1 MQNMSGIDLSDRS
14 KVLAI
19 IGQGYVGLP
28 LAMAAVDAGWSVI
41 GIEKS
46 SSRVEQLNSGS
57 SPVEDISNT
66 RLAAAIRAK
75 KYVASD
81 NPAEVSAASVVT
93 ICVPTPLNDVRE
105 PDLELL
111 ESATREIAPHLSNE
125 TLLVSESTSYP
136 GTLREVIIPLVESLK
151 STATTSLYFASA
163 PERVNPGDPV
173 WDQKNTPRLVGGLD
187 EESQKRALAFY
198 NSICDSVVATSTP
211 EIAEAAKILENTFRL
226 VNIAMINEFTQLCS
240 AQGINVH
247 EVINAA
253 ATKPYGFM
261 PFRPGVGIGGHCI
274 PVDPLY
280 LTWWARKG
288 GQVASLVER
297 SDEIS
302 NEMPI
307 YVAERALALAKR
319 SASTQKVLIMGVAYK
334 PGVGDVRE
342 TPASALR
349 AALVARGAEVAWVD
363 PLVPLWE
370 GTKPVNEA
378 WDCDVAI
385 VATNQPGLDVK
396 SLLARGIPVL
406 DCTNNYGELAGVEL
420 L

>member
-1 MQNMSGIDLSDRS
+1 MAGIDLGDRS

-46 SSRVEQLNSGS
+46 LPRVDQLNSGS
-57 SPVEDISNT
+57 SPVEDISDI
-66 RLAAAIRAK
+66 RLAKAIAEN
-75 KYVASD
+75 KYVASS
-81 NPAEVSAASVVT
+81 NPAYVSSASVVT
-93 ICVPTPLNDVRE
+93 ICVPTPLNGERE

-111 ESATREIAPHLSNE
+111 ESATKDVATNLSND

-136 GTLREVIIPLVESLK
+136 GTLREVIIPLVNKLK
-151 STATTSLYFASA
+151 SKETVELFYASA

-173 WDQKNTPRLVGGLD
+173 WDQKNTPRLVGGID

-226 VNIAMINEFTQLCS
+226 VNIAMINEFTQLCN

-297 SDEIS
+297 SDEIA
-302 NEMPI
+302 NQMPI
-307 YVAERALALAKR
+307 YVAERALALPKP
-319 SASTQKVLIMGVAYK
+319 SSSSPKVLIMGVAYK

-349 AALVARGAEVAWVD
+349 AALVARSAEVAWVD

-370 GTKPVNEA
+370 GTKPVTEE

-385 VATNQPGLDVK
+385 VATNQPGLNVK

-406 DCTNNYGELAGVEL
+406 DCTNNYGDHAGVEL

>member
-1 MQNMSGIDLSDRS
+1 MAGIDMSDRS

-46 SSRVEQLNSGS
+46 ASRVDQLNSGS
-57 SPVEDISNT
+57 SPVEDISDT
-66 RLAAAIRAK
+66 RLAKAIAGK
-75 KYVASD
+75 KFIASN
-81 NPAEVSAASVVT
+81 NPADVSDASVVT
-93 ICVPTPLNDVRE
+93 ICVPTPLDDSRN
-105 PDLELL
+105 PDLKLL
-111 ESATREIAPHLSNE
+111 ESATKDVSPYLSSG

-136 GTLREVIIPLVESLK
+136 GTLRDVIIPIVNGLK
-151 STATTSLYFASA
+151 SSETKTLYFASA
-163 PERVNPGDPV
+163 PERVNPGDPI
-173 WDQKNTPRLVGGLD
+173 WDQKNTPRLVGGID

-288 GQVASLVER
+288 GQIASLVER
-297 SDEIS
+297 SDEIA
-302 NEMPI
+302 NQMPI
-307 YVAERALALAKR
+307 YVAERALALTK
-319 SASTQKVLIMGVAYK
+319 SSSGMPKVLIMGVAYK

-349 AALVARGAEVAWVD
+349 AALVARGAEVAWID
-363 PLVPLWE
+363 PLVSLWE
-370 GTKPVNEA
+370 GTKPVSKV

-406 DCTNNYGELAGVEL
+406 DCTNNYGEQAGVEL

>member
-1 MQNMSGIDLSDRS
+1 MTVIDVSDRS

-28 LAMAAVDAGWSVI
+28 LAMAAVDAGWTVI
-41 GIEKS
+41 GVEKS
-46 SSRVEQLNSGS
+46 VARVEQLNGGS
-57 SPVEDISNT
+57 SPVEDISDA
-66 RLAAAIRAK
+66 RLAKAIFDKR
-75 KYVASD
+75 YIASN
-81 NPAEVSAASVVT
+81 NPADVSSASVVT
-93 ICVPTPLNDVRE
+93 ICVPTPLDAARN
-105 PDLELL
+105 PDLDLL
-111 ESATREIAPHLSNE
+111 ESAARDVAPHLSTG

-136 GTLREVIIPLVESLK
+136 GTLRDVIIPLVNDLK
-151 STATTSLYFASA
+151 AAGVKELFYASA

-173 WDQKNTPRLVGGLD
+173 WDQKNTPRLVGGID
-187 EESQKRALAFY
+187 AESQSRALDFY

-247 EVINAA
+247 KVIDAA

-297 SDEIS
+297 SDEIA

-307 YVAERALALAKR
+307 YVAERALALAKGLER
-319 SASTQKVLIMGVAYK
+319 VPKVLIMGVAYK

-349 AALVARGAEVAWVD
+349 AALVAIGAEVAWVD

-370 GTKPVNEA
+370 GSKPVTEE

-385 VATNQPGLDVK
+385 IATNQPGLDVK
-396 SLLARGIPVL
+396 SLSARGIPVL
-406 DCTNNYGELAGVEL
+406 DCTNNYGELVGVEL

>member
-1 MQNMSGIDLSDRS
+1 
-14 KVLAI
+14 LAI
-19 IGQGYVGLP
+19 VGQGYVGLP
-28 LAMAAVDAGWSVI
+28 LAMAAVDAGWTVI

-46 SSRVEQLNSGS
+46 ASRVDQLNSGS
-57 SPVEDISNT
+57 SPVEDISDS
-66 RLAAAIRAK
+66 RLAKAIK
-75 KYVASD
+75 DDKYVASN
-81 NPAEVSAASVVT
+81 NPSDVVTASVVT
-93 ICVPTPLNDVRE
+93 ICVPTPLNEARE

-111 ESATREIAPHLSNE
+111 ESATKDVAPHLFNQ

-136 GTLREVIIPLVESLK
+136 GTLREVIIPIVDQLK
-151 STATTSLYFASA
+151 SKEAKNLYFASA

-173 WDQKNTPRLVGGLD
+173 WDQKNTPRLVGGID
-187 EESQKRALAFY
+187 EESQNKALAFY

-261 PFRPGVGIGGHCI
+261 PFRPSVGIGGHCI

-297 SDEIS
+297 SDEIA
-302 NEMPI
+302 NQMPI
-307 YVAERALALAKR
+307 YVAERALALTK
-319 SASTQKVLIMGVAYK
+319 SPGTTPKVLIMGVAYK

-349 AALVARGAEVAWVD
+349 TALVARGAEVAWID

-370 GTKPVNEA
+370 GTKPVRENWE
-378 WDCDVAI
+378 CDVAI
-385 VATNQPGLDVK
+385 VATNQPGMDVK
-396 SLLARGIPVL
+396 SVLARGVPIL
-406 DCTNNYGELAGVEL
+406 DCTNNYGDLTGVEL

>member
-1 MQNMSGIDLSDRS
+1 MTEIDLSDRS

-19 IGQGYVGLP
+19 IGLGYVGLP
-28 LAMAAVDAGWSVI
+28 LAMAAVDAGWFVI

-46 SSRVEQLNSGS
+46 ASRVAQLNSGS
-57 SPVEDISNT
+57 SPVEDISDA
-66 RLAAAIRAK
+66 RLAKAIAANK
-75 KYVASD
+75 FLASND
-81 NPAEVSAASVVT
+81 PSDVSAASVVT
-93 ICVPTPLNDVRE
+93 ICVPTPLDESRN

-111 ESATREIAPHLSNE
+111 ESAARDVAPYLSPG

-136 GTLREVIIPLVESLK
+136 GTLRDVIIPLVNGLK
-151 STATTSLYFASA
+151 SADASELFYASA

-173 WDQKNTPRLVGGLD
+173 WDQKNTPRLVGSIN

-198 NSICDSVVATSTP
+198 NSICDSVVPTSTP

-226 VNIAMINEFTQLCS
+226 VNIAMINEFTQLCR
-240 AQGINVH
+240 AQSINVH

-280 LTWWARKG
+280 LTWWARKI

-297 SDEIS
+297 SDEIA
-302 NEMPI
+302 NQMPI
-307 YVAERALALAKR
+307 YVAERALALVKG
-319 SASTQKVLIMGVAYK
+319 SKVSPKVLIMGVAYK

-349 AALVARGAEVAWVD
+349 AALVARGGEVAWVD

-378 WDCDVAI
+378 WHCDVAI

-406 DCTNNYGELAGVEL
+406 DCTNNYGEQPGVEL

>member
-1 MQNMSGIDLSDRS
+1 MARIDFGGRS
-14 KVLAI
+14 QVLAI

-46 SSRVEQLNSGS
+46 ASRVTQLNSGS
-57 SPVEDISNT
+57 SPVEDISSA
-66 RLAAAIRAK
+66 RLAKAISENK
-75 KYVASD
+75 FFASSD
-81 NPAEVSAASVVT
+81 PSDISIASVVT
-93 ICVPTPLNDVRE
+93 ICVPTPLDEARE

-111 ESATREIAPHLSNE
+111 ESATKDVAPFLSDG

-136 GTLREVIIPLVESLK
+136 GTLRDVIIPLVNEMK
-151 STATTSLYFASA
+151 SNDVKKLYFASA
-163 PERVNPGDPV
+163 PERVNPADPV
-173 WDQKNTPRLVGGLD
+173 WDQKNTPRLVGGID
-187 EESQKRALAFY
+187 EESQRRALAFY

-247 EVINAA
+247 EVIDAA

-297 SDEIS
+297 SDEIA
-302 NEMPI
+302 NGMPT
-307 YVAERALALAKR
+307 YVAERALALAKT
-319 SASTQKVLIMGVAYK
+319 SGSTQKVLIMGVAYK

-370 GTKPVNEA
+370 GTNPVSEA

-406 DCTNNYGELAGVEL
+406 DCTNNYGEQAGVEL

>member
-1 MQNMSGIDLSDRS
+1 MAWIDMSDRS

-46 SSRVEQLNSGS
+46 ASRVDQLNSGL
-57 SPVEDISNT
+57 SPVEDISDT
-66 RLAAAIRAK
+66 RLAKAIAAK
-75 KYVASD
+75 KFIASN
-81 NPAEVSAASVVT
+81 NPADVSDASVVT
-93 ICVPTPLNDVRE
+93 ICVPTPLDDSRN
-105 PDLELL
+105 PDLKIL
-111 ESATREIAPHLSNE
+111 ESATKDVSPYLSNG

-136 GTLREVIIPLVESLK
+136 GTLRDVIIPIVNGLK
-151 STATTSLYFASA
+151 SSETKTLYFASA

-173 WDQKNTPRLVGGLD
+173 WDQKNTPRLVGGID
-187 EESQKRALAFY
+187 EESQKRALDFY
-198 NSICDSVVATSTP
+198 NSICDSVVPTSTP

-247 EVINAA
+247 EVIDAA

-288 GQVASLVER
+288 GRVASLVER
-297 SDEIS
+297 SDEIA
-302 NEMPI
+302 NHMPI
-307 YVAERALALAKR
+307 YVAERALTLSK
-319 SASTQKVLIMGVAYK
+319 ASTGAPRVLILGVAYK

-370 GTKPVNEA
+370 GTKTVSEA
-378 WDCDVAI
+378 WHCDVAI
-385 VATNQPGLDVK
+385 VATNQSGLNVK
-396 SLLARGIPVL
+396 SLLDRGIPVL
-406 DCTNNYGELAGVEL
+406 DCTNNYGEQVGVEL

>member
-1 MQNMSGIDLSDRS
+1 MAGIDLNDRS

-46 SSRVEQLNSGS
+46 VSRVDQLNSGS
-57 SPVEDISNT
+57 SPVEDISDN
-66 RLAAAIRAK
+66 RLANAIAANK
-75 KYVASD
+75 FVASND
-81 NPAEVSAASVVT
+81 PSDVSAASVVT
-93 ICVPTPLNDVRE
+93 ICVPTPLDEARN
-105 PDLELL
+105 PDLGLL
-111 ESATREIAPHLSNE
+111 ESATRDVAPHLSFG

-136 GTLREVIIPLVESLK
+136 GTLRDVIIPLVNSLK
-151 STATTSLYFASA
+151 SADASRIFYASA

-173 WDQKNTPRLVGGLD
+173 WDQKNTPRLVGGID
-187 EESQKRALAFY
+187 EESLKRALAFY
-198 NSICDSVVATSTP
+198 NSICESVVATTTP

-297 SDEIS
+297 SDEIA
-302 NEMPI
+302 NQMPI
-307 YVAERALALAKR
+307 YVAERALALAK
-319 SASTQKVLIMGVAYK
+319 SSTATPKVLIMGVAYK

-349 AALVARGAEVAWVD
+349 AALVARSAEVSWVD

-370 GTKPVNEA
+370 GTKPVNEE

-385 VATNQPGLDVK
+385 VATNQPGLNVK
-396 SLLARGIPVL
+396 SLLSRGIPVL
-406 DCTNNYGELAGVEL
+406 DCTNNYGDQAGVEL

>member
-1 MQNMSGIDLSDRS
+1 MAGIDLSDRS

-19 IGQGYVGLP
+19 VGQGYVGLP

-46 SSRVEQLNSGS
+46 ASRVAQLNSGS
-57 SPVEDISNT
+57 SPVEDISDA
-66 RLAAAIRAK
+66 RLAKAIAANK
-75 KYVASD
+75 FLASND
-81 NPAEVSAASVVT
+81 PSDVSVASVVT
-93 ICVPTPLNDVRE
+93 ICVPTPLNDARE

-111 ESATREIAPHLSNE
+111 ESATKDVAPHLSSG

-136 GTLREVIIPLVESLK
+136 GTLREVIIPLVDKLK
-151 STATTSLYFASA
+151 PKETIELFYASA

-173 WDQKNTPRLVGGLD
+173 WDQKNTPRLVGGID

-198 NSICDSVVATSTP
+198 SSICDSVVATSTP
-211 EIAEAAKILENTFRL
+211 EVAEAAKILENTFRL

-297 SDEIS
+297 SDEIA
-302 NEMPI
+302 NQMPI
-307 YVAERALALAKR
+307 YVADRALALVK
-319 SASTQKVLIMGVAYK
+319 SSTAMPKVLIMGVAYK
-334 PGVGDVRE
+334 PGIGDVRE

-370 GTKPVNEA
+370 GTKPVTEE

-396 SLLARGIPVL
+396 SLLAKGIPVL
-406 DCTNNYGELAGVEL
+406 DCTNNYGGLAGIEL

>member
-1 MQNMSGIDLSDRS
+1 MAEIDLSNRA

-46 SSRVEQLNSGS
+46 ASRVDQLNSGS
-57 SPVEDISNT
+57 SPVEDISDD
-66 RLAAAIRAK
+66 RLTKAINDK
-75 KYVASD
+75 KYISSNNPSD
-81 NPAEVSAASVVT
+81 ISAASVVT
-93 ICVPTPLNDVRE
+93 ICVPTPLDEARN
-105 PDLELL
+105 PDLDLL
-111 ESATREIAPHLSNE
+111 ESATRDVAPHLSTG

-136 GTLREVIIPLVESLK
+136 GTLRDVIIPLVDKLK
-151 STATTSLYFASA
+151 APGVNDLYYASA

-173 WDQKNTPRLVGGLD
+173 WDQKNTPRLVGGID
-187 EESQKRALAFY
+187 AESQTRALAFY
-198 NSICDSVVATSTP
+198 NSICDSVVVTSTP

-247 EVINAA
+247 EVIDAA

-297 SDEIS
+297 SDEIA
-302 NEMPI
+302 NQMPI
-307 YVAERALALAKR
+307 YVAERALALVK
-319 SASTQKVLIMGVAYK
+319 SATATPKVLVMGVAYK

-370 GTKPVNEA
+370 GTNPVSEA

-406 DCTNNYGELAGVEL
+406 DCTNNYGEQAGVEL

>member
-1 MQNMSGIDLSDRS
+1 MDGIDLSDRT

-46 SSRVEQLNSGS
+46 MSRVGQLNSGS
-57 SPVEDISNT
+57 SPVEDISDA
-66 RLAAAIRAK
+66 RLAKAIAANKFI
-75 KYVASD
+75 ASND
-81 NPAEVSAASVVT
+81 PADVSGASVVT
-93 ICVPTPLNDVRE
+93 ICVPTPLNDARE

-111 ESATREIAPHLSNE
+111 ESATKDVAPHLSNN

-136 GTLREVIIPLVESLK
+136 GTLRDVIIPLVNSLK
-151 STATTSLYFASA
+151 SNDAHELFYASA

-173 WDQKNTPRLVGGLD
+173 WDQKNTPRLVGGID
-187 EESQKRALAFY
+187 EESQKCALAFY

-297 SDEIS
+297 SDEIA
-302 NEMPI
+302 NQMPI
-307 YVAERALALAKR
+307 YVAERALALAKG
-319 SASTQKVLIMGVAYK
+319 SLSTPKVLIMGVAYK

-349 AALVARGAEVAWVD
+349 AALVDRGAEVAWVD

-370 GTKPVNEA
+370 GTKPVDEG

-385 VATNQPGLDVK
+385 VATNQPGLNVK
-396 SLLARGIPVL
+396 SLLDRGIPVL

>member
-1 MQNMSGIDLSDRS
+1 MAGIDLNDRS

-28 LAMAAVDAGWSVI
+28 LAMAAVDAGWTVI

-46 SSRVEQLNSGS
+46 ASRVDQLNSGS
-57 SPVEDISNT
+57 SPVEDISDT
-66 RLAAAIRAK
+66 RLANAIAANKFI
-75 KYVASD
+75 ASND
-81 NPAEVSAASVVT
+81 PSDVSAASVVT
-93 ICVPTPLNDVRE
+93 ICVPTPLDNLRN
-105 PDLELL
+105 PDLDLL
-111 ESATREIAPHLSNE
+111 VSATKEVAPYLSSG

-136 GTLREVIIPLVESLK
+136 GTLREVIIPIVESLK
-151 STATTSLYFASA
+151 STESTEVFYASA
-163 PERVNPGDPV
+163 PERVNPGDIV
-173 WDQKNTPRLVGGLD
+173 WDQKNTPRLVGGID
-187 EESQKRALAFY
+187 KESQELALAFY
-198 NSICDSVVATSTP
+198 NSICDSVVPTSTP

-226 VNIAMINEFTQLCS
+226 VNIAMVNEFTQLCS

-297 SDEIS
+297 SDEIA
-302 NEMPI
+302 NQMPV
-307 YVAERALALAKR
+307 YVAERALAISKGSKDAP
-319 SASTQKVLIMGVAYK
+319 KVLIMGVAYK

-370 GTKPVNEA
+370 GTKPVTED

-385 VATNQPGLDVK
+385 VATNQPGLNVN
-396 SLLARGIPVL
+396 SLLARDIPVL
-406 DCTNNYGELAGVEL
+406 DCTNNYGDQTGVQL

>member
-1 MQNMSGIDLSDRS
+1 MAGIDLSDRS

-46 SSRVEQLNSGS
+46 ASRVAQLNSGS
-57 SPVEDISNT
+57 SPVEDISDA
-66 RLAAAIRAK
+66 RLAKAIAANK
-75 KYVASD
+75 FLASND
-81 NPAEVSAASVVT
+81 PSDVSAASVVT
-93 ICVPTPLNDVRE
+93 ICVPTPLDEARN

-111 ESATREIAPHLSNE
+111 ESATRDVAPHLSSG

-136 GTLREVIIPLVESLK
+136 GTLRDVIIPLVNSLK
-151 STATTSLYFASA
+151 SADAGDLFYASA

-173 WDQKNTPRLVGGLD
+173 WDQKNTPRLVGGID

-247 EVINAA
+247 EVISAA

-297 SDEIS
+297 SDEIA
-302 NEMPI
+302 NQMPI
-307 YVAERALALAKR
+307 YVAERALSLAK
-319 SASTQKVLIMGVAYK
+319 SPAGTPKVLIMGVAYK

-370 GTKPVNEA
+370 GSKPVNEA

-396 SLLARGIPVL
+396 SILTRGIPVL
-406 DCTNNYGELAGVEL
+406 DCTNNYGEQAGVEL